1 MDLPIKLPKSNDRLV
16 MLAVIRNEEK
26 YIGKLSR
33 GEIYHCDVMET
44 ILPLQTPKA
53 RFELKLLSNIP
64 KNEALNRVKLRIES

>member
-33 GEIYHCDVMET
+33 SEIYQCEVMET
-44 ILPLQTPKA
+44 ILPLQTPK
-53 RFELKLLSNIP
+53 ELL
-64 KNEALNRVKLRIES
+64 EDRI

>member
-44 ILPLQTPKA
+44 ILPLQTPK
-53 RFELKLLSNIP
+53 EWLDL
-64 KNEALNRVKLRIES
+64 E